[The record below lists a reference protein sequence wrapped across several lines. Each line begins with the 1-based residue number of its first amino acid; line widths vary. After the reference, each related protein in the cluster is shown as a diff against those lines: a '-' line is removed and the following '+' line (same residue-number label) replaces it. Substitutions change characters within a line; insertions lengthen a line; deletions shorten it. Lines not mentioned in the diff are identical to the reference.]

1 MRRRAGGASVHHPHR
16 RLPRER
22 ESLPCVRTDADVTFV
37 QAMVL
42 AVLQGV
48 SELFPVS
55 SLGHTVLLPALLRWN
70 IDEGSESFLAFVVV
84 LHLGTALALIV
95 FYRKDWARIVR
106 ALVTTTV
113 RGKITDDR
121 DERTAW
127 LLVVATIPVGVLGVL
142 LQSAVKQLFA
152 SPLPVSAFLFLNGF
166 VMLLGEWLR
175 RRQHAST
182 GSAQAAGHP
191 YKRLE
196 DLTLKDGVF
205 VGFAQ
210 SLALLP
216 GISRSGSAIVAG
228 LLRDLRHDDAARYS
242 FLLATPVI
250 LAAGVLE
257 FPALFTPAAHDVLVQ
272 ACAGGVLAG
281 VTAYASVAFLTRW
294 FRHNDLSPFAW
305 YCIVAGAVSF
315 LLFATKVIA

>member
-1 MRRRAGGASVHHPHR
+1 M
-16 RLPRER
+16 L
-22 ESLPCVRTDADVTFV
+22 
-37 QAMVL
+37 L

-70 IDEGSESFLAFVVV
+70 VDEGSESFLAFVVV

-95 FYRKDWARIVR
+95 FYRNDWIAIIRAFIASIVR
-106 ALVTTTV
+106 G
-113 RGKITDDR
+113 RFTDDR

-127 LLVVATIPVGVLGVL
+127 LLVAGTIPVGILGVL
-142 LQSAVKQLFA
+142 LESSVKKLFA
-152 SPLPVSAFLFLNGF
+152 SPIPVSLFLFANGF
-166 VMLLGEWLR
+166 IMLLGEWLR
-175 RRQHAST
+175 RRQHPEKST
-182 GSAQAAGHP
+182 KQ
-191 YKRLE
+191 YRRL
-196 DLTLKDGVF
+196 DQLTPRDGVF

-228 LLRDLRHDDAARYS
+228 LLRDLHHEDAARYS

-250 LAAGVLE
+250 LAASLLE
-257 FPALFTPAAHDVLVQ
+257 FPKLFAPDAHVVLIQ
-272 ACAGGVLAG
+272 AVVGGVLAG
-281 VTAYASVAFLTRW
+281 VTAYASVAFLTRY

-305 YCIVAGAVSF
+305 YCIAAGAVSF
-315 LLFATKVIA
+315 ILFATKAIA